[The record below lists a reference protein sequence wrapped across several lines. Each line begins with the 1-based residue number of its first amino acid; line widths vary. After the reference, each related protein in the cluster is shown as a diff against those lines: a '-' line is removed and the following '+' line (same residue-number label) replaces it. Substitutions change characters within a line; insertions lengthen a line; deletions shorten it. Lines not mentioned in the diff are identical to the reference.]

1 MFFVKYFMINSVI
14 IFFCWFI
21 FYSEISLDFYA
32 NLCNFCSISFLD
44 KRSLPTSINKAS
56 LMWAI
61 FLLPRMPLKLSK
73 NIAIKT
79 EDLTKIY
86 RNVWCRSKVLALD
99 KLNIHIKKGEI
110 FGLLGPNGSGKSTTL
125 KLLLGLIFPTKGK
138 AYVLGK
144 TTNDVIVKNRIGFLP
159 EESCFYRFLNADET
173 LDFYGQLFRIPG
185 KERKLR
191 INRLIERVGLEF
203 ARKRPLRQYSKGM
216 LRRIGIA
223 QALIN
228 DPDLIILDEPTSGL
242 DPVGTKETKD
252 IIIELKKLGKT
263 VLLCSHLL
271 TDVQNICDRV
281 AILDKGKLQTIG
293 TIDEML
299 SSKDVVEILAR
310 NLSNDA
316 LMEIEWLIKEKQG
329 EVVSISHSSGT
340 LEDLFLKIYE
350 ANINNSKTD
359 V

>member
-1 MFFVKYFMINSVI
+1 LIASDITVKFCLTFVLNGVVYETYGSV
-14 IFFCWFI
+14 
-21 FYSEISLDFYA
+21 
-32 NLCNFCSISFLD
+32 
-44 KRSLPTSINKAS
+44 KRGLPPSNIHIV
-56 LMWAI
+56 MWAI
-61 FLLPRMPLKLSK
+61 FLVPGRALKLSK
-73 NIAIKT
+73 DVAIKT
-79 EDLTKIY
+79 EDLTKAY
-86 RNVWCRSKVLALD
+86 KNFWCRREVLALD
-99 KLNIHIKKGEI
+99 TLNIDIQKGEI
-110 FGLLGPNGSGKSTTL
+110 FGLLGPNGSGKTTTL

-144 TTNDVIVKNRIGFLP
+144 TTNDIAVKKRIGFLP

-173 LDFYGQLFRIPG
+173 LDFYGQLFKIPR

-191 INRLIERVGLEF
+191 INRLIEQVGLGF

-242 DPVGTKETKD
+242 DPIGTKETKD
-252 IIIELKKLGKT
+252 MIADLRDRGKT

-271 TDVQNICDRV
+271 TDVQDICDRV
-281 AILDKGKLQTIG
+281 AILDKGKLQISG

-299 SSKDVVEILAR
+299 SSKDVVEILIR
-310 NLSNDA
+310 NLSSEA
-316 LMEIEWLIKEKQG
+316 LKDVERLIKERQG
-329 EVVSISHSSGT
+329 EVVSINKSTGT
-340 LEDLFLKIYE
+340 LEDLFLKIYA
-350 ANINNSKTD
+350 ANISNSKTD